1 MSLTFPQSISAQTK
15 RQRLRT
21 EVMHMTLPEQ
31 QQAQEDFAR
40 RYPLVANRMKLHKG
54 MPTGVQNVKPVAD
67 VIRKHRK
74 PSILKDAAAGTTFLG
89 SASYIYTD
97 DDYAYNSFCSFNTNP
112 FGFNKLIQNDEVI
125 AKNGVC
131 VKDGELYC
139 METQFV
145 LLEVGLVEVTQILR
159 SYDVNTWEENFTPTI
174 INGVTMT
181 AVETAQAVD
190 GTVYGEF
197 YNENMSGLQWGIVDY
212 VNHTRSTISDAV
224 NTFVALG
231 ITTEGQL
238 YGVATDG
245 NLYKINKETGE
256 ETVVGPT
263 GVEVRTSEG
272 KYYNQCGEI
281 DPSDNTFYW
290 AAVDGNGNTA
300 LYTVNLQTGAATK
313 LYSYDAAIYGMVF
326 PQATAT
332 ASAPA
337 RITDLV
343 LDFKNGAL
351 TGSVTFT
358 APTKTF
364 GGSDLQGSIGYKIYA
379 NDKEV
384 ASGTA
389 TAGEEVTA
397 PVTLTEEGA
406 YTFIVRTSNAS
417 GESPKAKVKAWVGYD
432 TPMAVTELKASVDE
446 NRKATVT

>member
-1 MSLTFPQSISAQTK
+1 MRNKRLYLLLGLVCALSLTFVQSISAQTK

-21 EVMHMTLPEQ
+21 EVMHMTLPER

-40 RYPLVANRMKLHKG
+40 RYPLVANRMELHKG
-54 MPTGVQNVKPVAD
+54 MPAGVQNVKSVAD

-97 DDYAYNSFCSFNTNP
+97 DNYAYNSFCSFNTNP
-112 FGFNKLIQNDEVI
+112 FDFNKLIQNNEVI

-131 VKDGELYC
+131 IKDGELYC
-139 METQFV
+139 METEFNE
-145 LLEVGLVEVTQILR
+145 LEVGLVEVIQILR
-159 SYDVNTWEENFTPTI
+159 SYDVNTWEENFAPI
-174 INGVTMT
+174 IIGGVSMT

-197 YNENMSGLQWGIVDY
+197 YNEHMNGLQWGIVDY
-212 VNHTRSTISDAV
+212 ASHTRSTISDAV
-224 NTFVALG
+224 NTYVALG

-263 GVEVRTSEG
+263 GVTVSTSEG

-281 DPSDNTFYW
+281 DPADNTFYW
-290 AAVDGNGNTA
+290 AAIDGKGNSA

-313 LYSYDAAIYGMVF
+313 LCSYDAAIYGMVF

-337 RITDLV
+337 RITDLAF
-343 LDFKNGAL
+343 DFKNGAL
-351 TGSVTFT
+351 TGNATFT

-364 GGSDLQGSIGYKIYA
+364 DGSDLQGSLGYKVYA
-379 NDKEV
+379 NDIEV

-389 TAGEEVTA
+389 TAGEKVTA
-397 PVTLTEEGA
+397 PVALTEEGA
-406 YTFIVRTSNAS
+406 YTFVVRTSNAS
-417 GESPKAKVKAWVGYD
+417 G
-432 TPMAVTELKASVDE
+432 
-446 NRKATVT
+446 NRQRQR